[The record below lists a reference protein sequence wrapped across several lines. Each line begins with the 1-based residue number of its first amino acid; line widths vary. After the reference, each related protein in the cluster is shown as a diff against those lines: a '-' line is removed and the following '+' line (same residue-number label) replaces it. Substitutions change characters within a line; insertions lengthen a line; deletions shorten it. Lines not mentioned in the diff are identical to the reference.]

1 MTRAEVFEWVRSQ
14 YGISPDY
21 PWEGDDE
28 DAVLR
33 HPHNKK
39 WFALVMEISANRI
52 GLNGDKRI
60 DVMNV
65 KCDPLL
71 IGSLAGHGGFYSA
84 YHMNKMHWLT
94 IKLDEA
100 STEQIKSLIDMS
112 YEMTAR

>member
-1 MTRAEVFEWVRSQ
+1 
-14 YGISPDY
+14 
-21 PWEGDDE
+21 
-28 DAVLR
+28 
-33 HPHNKK
+33 
-39 WFALVMEISANRI
+39 MEISANRI

-71 IGSLAGHGGFYSA
+71 IGSLAGHDGFYSA